1 MNLNKETKIITI
13 NDKEVKIDNGC
24 VKMVK
29 LFNQIGLTTQF
40 CCEGHKEGSEF
51 YIVLDE
57 KVPDNIVIDL
67 IENCSN
73 EEATLLYGSFKKWY
87 RKCFGRMTVN
97 WTYRV
102 KDVILA
108 DMDYK
113 IITDNITKDY
123 KNIRFYK
130 GNYAVRIMRRKK
142 TETEAEELKSYIE
155 QFMNCVKVYYD
166 KTAKSYIVQTYKEF
180 KNLNEA
186 IQMRNTLEHILEL
199 RSN

>member
-1 MNLNKETKIITI
+1 MNIDKNMKTITI
-13 NDKEVKIDNGC
+13 NEEEIKIDVGC
-24 VKMVK
+24 IKMVK

-40 CCEGHKEGSEF
+40 CCEGHKEGKEF
-51 YIVLDE
+51 YIVLNE
-57 KVPDNIVIDL
+57 KVSDDIVIDL
-67 IENCSN
+67 IEKCSN

-87 RKCFGRMTVN
+87 RKCFGRMMAN

-102 KDVILA
+102 NDVILA

-113 IITDNITKDY
+113 IIIDNITKDY

-142 TETEAEELKSYIE
+142 DKTEAEELKKYIE
-155 QFMNCVKVYYD
+155 QFMNCVKIYYD
-166 KTAKSYIVQTYKEF
+166 KTAGSYLVQTYKEF

-199 RSN
+199 KSN